1 MLATIGGLLRSPRPP
16 AGPLS
21 YIRPKGCYEEARGS
35 PGGHTSFK
43 EQRKGSRARQVASS
57 KITDSKIAEDEDEGR
72 VFLEE

>member
-1 MLATIGGLLRSPRPP
+1 M
-16 AGPLS
+16 
-21 YIRPKGCYEEARGS
+21 

>member
-1 MLATIGGLLRSPRPP
+1 M
-16 AGPLS
+16 
-21 YIRPKGCYEEARGS
+21 

-72 VFLEE
+72 VFLKNERGRQGPKS

>member
-1 MLATIGGLLRSPRPP
+1 M
-16 AGPLS
+16 
-21 YIRPKGCYEEARGS
+21 

-72 VFLEE
+72 VFLKNERLKNERGRQGPKS

>member
-1 MLATIGGLLRSPRPP
+1 MDLLVTYARKDVKRQGAKGL
-16 AGPLS
+16 
-21 YIRPKGCYEEARGS
+21 

-72 VFLEE
+72 VFLKNERGRQGPKS